1 MRIVDFPVIIVSSG
15 SGVEGV
21 VPYSAVALMGHF
33 MKLEDVQTWIVARRR
48 ELTAVMNAMN

>member
-1 MRIVDFPVIIVSSG
+1 MRIVDFPVIIVLSG
-15 SGVEGV
+15 SGVAGV
-21 VPYSAVALMGHF
+21 VPYSAGALMGHF